1 MYDVGWQKA
10 LVVRDKQGG
19 LRNRRGKKIIRK
31 KQEADGGK
39 EEKRRETV
47 VYVVSESDRRKKTRG
62 RGGGKKMNER
72 GTVPL
77 ARRGRGHCAKT
88 FDFGDTAVVGRRRN
102 GNAMNRNYFYPSR
115 GAGPSDKTSFENW
128 PYRVGN

>member
-1 MYDVGWQKA
+1 
-10 LVVRDKQGG
+10 
-19 LRNRRGKKIIRK
+19 
-31 KQEADGGK
+31 
-39 EEKRRETV
+39 
-47 VYVVSESDRRKKTRG
+47 
-62 RGGGKKMNER
+62 MNER

-77 ARRGRGHCAKT
+77 AGEAADTTVQKT

>member
-19 LRNRRGKKIIRK
+19 PQNRRGKKIIRK
-31 KQEADGGK
+31 KQEADGGR

-62 RGGGKKMNER
+62 GEGKKMNER